1 MTVDWSV
8 PTPIE
13 FDPDALRM
21 RLSQLLAPVLTIEL
35 SWYALD
41 GAYPKPGAYLR
52 GDRSSQAPPPPTEDN
67 PVVLGDHV
75 RGCNVT
81 ISTDFGEFGPG
92 YRVSPMRN
100 LVSWVVALLAAGC
113 IAELTDAQVFDDPEI
128 TGRRLLAP
136 AELLETVRAL
146 RRQDGETME
155 STLIRIADAIGAP
168 TLADPW
174 RPRPPDPPV

>member
-8 PTPIE
+8 PTPME
-13 FDPDALRM
+13 FDPDALRV
-21 RLSQLLAPVLTIEL
+21 RLSQLLEPILTIEL

-52 GDRSSQAPPPPTEDN
+52 GDRSPQAPPTPTEN
-67 PVVLGDHV
+67 NAVVLGDHANN
-75 RGCNVT
+75 CNIT

-113 IAELTDAQVFDDPEI
+113 TAELTGAQVFDDPEI

-136 AELLETVRAL
+136 AELLAPVRAL
-146 RRQDGETME
+146 RRHDGETME
-155 STLIRIADAIGAP
+155 STLIRIADAVGAP
-168 TLADPW
+168 TLANPW
-174 RPRPPDPPV
+174 RP